1 MAQQESSSSSEP
13 ENNDEQEQIR
23 IARALVNYR
32 IKEKMDMRNT
42 GSGPSLPFQKKFS
55 IPHPRPSSPQQ
66 RLPTATSKI
75 LPLFCPKTAPHKRQ
89 SSTATNDIP
98 IPVPQPQAPSPSPA
112 SDNHAIL
119 APRFPT
125 VEAPHPYIP
134 LRQYR
139 PPYKGIAPPVTIRT
153 AVPVYSAPP
162 PPPPPS
168 TCQPRITQ
176 PRPVKI
182 APPVRIRQAIPA
194 FASPPPVPKVASTI
208 ATIAPILSEKPPAHS
223 EEDDIEESTALKCL
237 EHLEI

>member
-1 MAQQESSSSSEP
+1 MAQQDSSSSSEP
-13 ENNDEQEQIR
+13 ENSDEQEQIR

-32 IKEKMDMRNT
+32 LKEKMDMRNT
-42 GSGPSLPFQKKFS
+42 GGSGPSLPFQKKFS

-75 LPLFCPKTAPHKRQ
+75 LPLFCPKTAPRNRQ
-89 SSTATNDIP
+89 SSTAANDMPIP
-98 IPVPQPQAPSPSPA
+98 IPQPRAPSPSPA
-112 SDNHAIL
+112 SDNHPIL

-125 VEAPHPYIP
+125 MEAPHPYVP
-134 LRQYR
+134 VRQYR

-162 PPPPPS
+162 SS
-168 TCQPRITQ
+168 TCQPRIIQ

-194 FASPPPVPKVASTI
+194 FSAPPPVPKVASTT
-208 ATIAPILSEKPPAHS
+208 ATLAPILPEKPPAHS
-223 EEDDIEESTALKCL
+223 EEDGIKESTALKCL